1 MVTILDNMVTILD
14 NMVTIY
20 DNMVTIL
27 DNIATILDNIVTM
40 IRSGSP
46 SSLIDFRP
54 CNTSLVTGPQNRILQ
69 RVAKLSEKTLME
81 KVMSASGEQVLI
93 HPDHL
98 FGTSFSQSY
107 CLILGDF
114 TLFQNNEC
122 LFFLTRH
129 DSCQCFPLCCKE
141 LFCEIEK
148 YNFSQLQA
156 NIP

>member
-14 NMVTIY
+14 NVVTIY

-69 RVAKLSEKTLME
+69 RVAKLSEKRLWRR
-81 KVMSASGEQVLI
+81 L
-93 HPDHL
+93 
-98 FGTSFSQSY
+98 
-107 CLILGDF
+107 
-114 TLFQNNEC
+114 
-122 LFFLTRH
+122 
-129 DSCQCFPLCCKE
+129 
-141 LFCEIEK
+141 
-148 YNFSQLQA
+148 
-156 NIP
+156 

>member
-20 DNMVTIL
+20 DNMVTILDNMVTIL

-69 RVAKLSEKTLME
+69 RVAKLSEKRLWRR
-81 KVMSASGEQVLI
+81 L
-93 HPDHL
+93 
-98 FGTSFSQSY
+98 
-107 CLILGDF
+107 
-114 TLFQNNEC
+114 
-122 LFFLTRH
+122 
-129 DSCQCFPLCCKE
+129 
-141 LFCEIEK
+141 
-148 YNFSQLQA
+148 
-156 NIP
+156 